1 MFIIHHTKWKQP
13 KFILNEWIKNI
24 TQTKKM
30 GLYFSHKM
38 KETLQFATTW
48 MNLEESKLTYKNLYS
63 EITLA
68 IS

>member
-1 MFIIHHTKWKQP
+1 
-13 KFILNEWIKNI
+13 
-24 TQTKKM
+24 
-30 GLYFSHKM
+30 M